1 MRAQNIYR
9 KKFTRANILF
19 PENINT
25 EYTKTHMIIFYW
37 HKHNYINWQNP
48 NTCITDICFITYQ
61 YKRASEASS
70 KNQCARE
77 TERAT
82 PTDSLR
88 NIFGQHI
95 YEMMYIKEISIDN
108 FEI

>member
-9 KKFTRANILF
+9 KNLHGQIFYFRKILILNIQ
-19 PENINT
+19 
-25 EYTKTHMIIFYW
+25 KHIFYW

-88 NIFGQHI
+88 KFFGQHI
-95 YEMMYIKEISIDN
+95 YEMMYTKEISIDN